1 MGAIINPYK
10 FLQYATAAAAVSS
23 IVLQKVHSLLA
34 IRGAF
39 SAQIDKIITEAR
51 AKSVDLLKNF
61 VGDVNHSLS
70 DKVKSMSVVDSMF
83 ERL

>member
-1 MGAIINPYK
+1 LPLEG
-10 FLQYATAAAAVSS
+10 Q
-23 IVLQKVHSLLA
+23 
-34 IRGAF
+34 F